1 VATDEALAQLRHNA
15 CFDELAPRIPQLAP
29 WVDAGRFEPVTDV
42 MAGGH
47 LTNTYRGPSG
57 DGRPA
62 VAGLFFAGDAVCTTN
77 PAAGRGV
84 SLGLRQAQVLIG
96 LLAAPHADLAGAAE
110 EFGAWCVANIQP
122 WYEDHV
128 YWDTTLLRRFHG
140 EGIDLSARIPPDV
153 VCAAAEKDPT
163 IWAAAGPYLAMLAPP
178 AILDTAQDRA
188 RAVLRSGWRP
198 PYAAG
203 PSRDELAEH
212 LLPFSRPRL
221 AARQ

>member
-1 VATDEALAQLRHNA
+1 
-15 CFDELAPRIPQLAP
+15 
-29 WVDAGRFEPVTDV
+29 
-42 MAGGH
+42 M
-47 LTNTYRGPSG
+47 
-57 DGRPA
+57 
-62 VAGLFFAGDAVCTTN
+62 
-77 PAAGRGV
+77 
-84 SLGLRQAQVLIG
+84 LIG

-178 AILDTAQDRA
+178 AILDTVQDQA